1 MEKKKHIHLKIINIM
16 VIPEQSNTSILQ
28 WIPFCETYVLYICQQ
43 VALSVLFETS
53 FYVFYITRSP

>member
-1 MEKKKHIHLKIINIM
+1 M

-43 VALSVLFETS
+43 VALSVLFET
-53 FYVFYITRSP
+53 